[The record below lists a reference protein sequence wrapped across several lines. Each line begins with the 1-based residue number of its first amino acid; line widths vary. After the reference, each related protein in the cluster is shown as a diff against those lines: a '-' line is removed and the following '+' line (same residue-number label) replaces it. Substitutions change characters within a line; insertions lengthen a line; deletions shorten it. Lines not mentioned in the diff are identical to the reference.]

1 MPDKP
6 NAPSPPTL
14 TLDIDRN
21 AHPIVVRL
29 HGKEE
34 MMVASTVSL
43 TTLASI
49 ISLVVWLYEL
59 SGLAKHITAG

>member
-1 MPDKP
+1 MPNNP
-6 NAPSPPTL
+6 SAQAPSTL

-29 HGKEE
+29 QGKEE